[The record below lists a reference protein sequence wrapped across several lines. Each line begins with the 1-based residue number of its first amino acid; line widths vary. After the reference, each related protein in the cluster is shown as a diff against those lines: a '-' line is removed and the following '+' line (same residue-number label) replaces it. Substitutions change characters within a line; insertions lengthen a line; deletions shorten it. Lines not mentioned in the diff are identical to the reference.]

1 MARIVSAM
9 NTSLTANLLL
19 FLLVVGGLAL
29 IGATI
34 RTVRRD
40 RPSPPAA
47 WSDWREEALWRNIRI
62 S

>member
-1 MARIVSAM
+1 M

>member
-1 MARIVSAM
+1 M
-9 NTSLTANLLL
+9 NAHLLSTL
-19 FLLVVGGLAL
+19 FLMLLVVGGLAL

-40 RPSPPAA
+40 RPAPSRA